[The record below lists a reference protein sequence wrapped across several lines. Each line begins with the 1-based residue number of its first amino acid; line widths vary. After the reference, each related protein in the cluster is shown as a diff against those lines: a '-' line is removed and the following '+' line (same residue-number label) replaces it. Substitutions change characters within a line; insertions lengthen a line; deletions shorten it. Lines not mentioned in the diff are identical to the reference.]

1 MAAHDANQSEK
12 TATLFGPDTPFMR
25 LLGRRIQDAGF
36 ELTRKTTNHHR
47 LELTGPMACGKTRL
61 VEALADKSCTAL
73 AIDVIAKDF
82 RFDGAN
88 PTEIVE
94 FRPHRAPHTDN

>member
-1 MAAHDANQSEK
+1 MAQLSNYPDK

-25 LLGRRIQDAGF
+25 LLGQRIQDAGF
-36 ELTRKTTNHHR
+36 ELTRKTASNHR

-61 VEALADKSCTAL
+61 VNALADKSCAAL

-82 RFDGAN
+82 RFDGDT

-94 FRPHRAPHTDN
+94 FRPHRAPNTDN